1 MAKDGLSAQESW
13 KKVSGI
19 LKRKVLSFWKILQ
32 DLSALQQ
39 AEFEAHGLRWQKTAF
54 ERQMRYSN
62 GQASD

>member
-1 MAKDGLSAQESW
+1 MAKTVCL
-13 KKVSGI
+13 
-19 LKRKVLSFWKILQ
+19 LKNRGKSVWYSETEGSFFWKILQ